1 MNNTEIRRNAL
12 FAMGGRVA
20 AGLMVVVLF
29 SACGG
34 LPTSGPSGNKVVALG
49 EQQATVAVPE
59 VELIDLDEGVA
70 RKLYQR
76 KSNQS
81 FAQFG

>member
-1 MNNTEIRRNAL
+1 MNNTEISRNAL

-49 EQQATVAVPE
+49 ELDPEHIITPGIFVQHVVQVAP
-59 VELIDLDEGVA
+59 
-70 RKLYQR
+70 
-76 KSNQS
+76 
-81 FAQFG
+81 AQ